1 MAGEFTATFN
11 GNGHKLYNGVV
22 GPTTSLFNI
31 IGTAGVVKNL
41 TYDVTITG
49 AVVRPLS
56 YLNNGTIQGC
66 TAVLRTGAASVNNVA
81 AYAYLAGS
89 GTYTNLYTDWVVNHT
104 GADWLCSIYRD
115 QSSTNI
121 TGCYY
126 TMNGSV
132 ATSADFQAD
141 SATLSTAVNYLNAAS
156 SSLSTTISGTANQV
170 IEAFGTVNTSVT
182 AVSSDTGVAT
192 VSESSITGYT
202 VTGVA
207 AGSANVTFTVVSA
220 LGTFEVVTPVTVV
233 AASDVSAVSV
243 DATRS
248 VYEGKTLALTAT
260 LTGTNYT
267 SITWASDAEA
277 KATVVGSGTSATV
290 TGVAAGTAN
299 ITVTVVSGAGTFT
312 GTCAVTVNASVYLP
326 VYLFVSKTTAGTT
339 DYWSQAYLFAY
350 GDLGDNTAIT
360 MTKVQENGKDV
371 ILRTANTTNSNA
383 MDNWQVWLAKID
395 ITGKT
400 ISYYTPADVSAG
412 LTYCASTV
420 YGSSWRD
427 NNSSICYLLETANVD
442 RKNEIV
448 NGYKALGAGS
458 KSFVDIVL
466 DGTTTYAN
474 ATMADTLA
482 VLGYTAG
489 GAYNTSALMST
500 DYLPWI
506 LISVAGIVAI
516 GGFFFLAKKKHARA

>member
-182 AVSSDTGVAT
+182 AVSSDT
-192 VSESSITGYT
+192 E
-202 VTGVA
+202 
-207 AGSANVTFTVVSA
+207 
-220 LGTFEVVTPVTVV
+220 L
-233 AASDVSAVSV
+233 
-243 DATRS
+243 
-248 VYEGKTLALTAT
+248 L
-260 LTGTNYT
+260 
-267 SITWASDAEA
+267 
-277 KATVVGSGTSATV
+277 
-290 TGVAAGTAN
+290 
-299 ITVTVVSGAGTFT
+299 
-312 GTCAVTVNASVYLP
+312 
-326 VYLFVSKTTAGTT
+326 LFLSLQ
-339 DYWSQAYLFAY
+339 SP
-350 GDLGDNTAIT
+350 AI
-360 MTKVQENGKDV
+360 
-371 ILRTANTTNSNA
+371 
-383 MDNWQVWLAKID
+383 
-395 ITGKT
+395 
-400 ISYYTPADVSAG
+400 P
-412 LTYCASTV
+412 
-420 YGSSWRD
+420 
-427 NNSSICYLLETANVD
+427 
-442 RKNEIV
+442 
-448 NGYKALGAGS
+448 
-458 KSFVDIVL
+458 
-466 DGTTTYAN
+466 
-474 ATMADTLA
+474 
-482 VLGYTAG
+482 
-489 GAYNTSALMST
+489 
-500 DYLPWI
+500 
-506 LISVAGIVAI
+506 
-516 GGFFFLAKKKHARA
+516 